1 MSITISQV
9 FEDAQTSIL
18 CLGGAI
24 AGSAADAIGTRII
37 ALSGVKTWDGG
48 LGGVGLDFV
57 VRAVVSAALFDVS
70 AALMPETSGNILF
83 SIIFFAANQTL
94 IRDAVQIGS
103 IATGFLQNTTRTLI
117 PTRNLSPPQK
127 SAAASSCACSGY

>member
-103 IATGFLQNTTRTLI
+103 IATGFLSGFRS
-117 PTRNLSPPQK
+117 LSPPAK
-127 SAAASSCACSGY
+127 KTSAASSCACSGY